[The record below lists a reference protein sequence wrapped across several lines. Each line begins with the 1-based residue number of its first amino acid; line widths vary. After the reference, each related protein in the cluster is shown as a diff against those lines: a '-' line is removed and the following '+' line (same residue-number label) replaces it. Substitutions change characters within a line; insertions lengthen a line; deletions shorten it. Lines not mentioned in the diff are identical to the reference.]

1 MVDRRRKAAA
11 DADAA
16 AGAARSWFVSH
27 PLLVLL
33 WFGGADN
40 KMTWPRAVLGDVA
53 VDKAKR
59 AARAKLFYNRGLPEN
74 ETSSIDHQCKIS
86 LLNPVLVE

>member
-1 MVDRRRKAAA
+1 M
-11 DADAA
+11 
-16 AGAARSWFVSH
+16 
-27 PLLVLL
+27 LL

-53 VDKAKR
+53 VDNAKR

-74 ETSSIDHQCKIS
+74 ETSCIDHQCKIS
-86 LLNPVLVE
+86 LLNPVRPLVEGQLSLGLKNNFKIHLELNLLISHL